1 MLYGYE
7 LPDLARCAVIAGN
20 EREGISREVA
30 TIATQAIIIPMI
42 SKRLNCINVAAASAV
57 ALFYLTYGLRGRMQV
72 RSEPQKKRPEILLVG
87 GTEHAELGSAI
98 RSSAAFGWN
107 RIFIEDQFNVWFG
120 CDRITKSEGRAAARR
135 GRNPIRLIPSK
146 REDKYLLREAVVV
159 TTKSLGTSL
168 PRVDLC
174 RGPQQAI
181 IIADESQID
190 VEAEDWQRVAAKVTF
205 AQIELPGQ
213 TYKYCYR
220 HLASIALAEVSRQVG
235 QKALWKPSRQEPL
248 YESSLQMA
256 AVSGEE
262 VFLEDLDD
270 Y

>member
-1 MLYGYE
+1 MKARHKVDLIGDGISNPFNLEAMIHAAAMFDSACLIRNSSQIDVSGTSEISVQQIQQNYLPVLGLENWKNAQVLYGYE

-120 CDRITKSEGRAAARR
+120 CENNKIRRSCSGTSWTQPDPFDTKQARR
-135 GRNPIRLIPSK
+135 QIFT
-146 REDKYLLREAVVV
+146 A
-159 TTKSLGTSL
+159 
-168 PRVDLC
+168 
-174 RGPQQAI
+174 RGSRSDYQKPW
-181 IIADESQID
+181 D
-190 VEAEDWQRVAAKVTF
+190 VFAK
-205 AQIELPGQ
+205 G
-213 TYKYCYR
+213 
-220 HLASIALAEVSRQVG
+220 G
-235 QKALWKPSRQEPL
+235 
-248 YESSLQMA
+248 SLQR
-256 AVSGEE
+256 SSTGNNHCR
-262 VFLEDLDD
+262 
-270 Y
+270 